1 MRQAPAY
8 NCALTSTAIYM
19 QKRVLLSGATGLIG
33 GELMLM
39 LAARGVY
46 STAVVRAADTAQA
59 KARLLTRLKK
69 STQWKP
75 EFAEFVSAEA
85 GDIEAPNFGLGP
97 AVIQSADI
105 ILHSAANTSFKP
117 DAGVY
122 SINVKA
128 AQNFGGILMNLMP
141 SQRGFFVGTAAVTT
155 EPRGVITEDMPF
167 AGYAN
172 DYIRSKR
179 DAETLLRATGA
190 PLVVLRPGI
199 VLSRGIDDAKL
210 ARNMLW
216 AIPVMAELGNVPL
229 DPEAK
234 LDFAPVDFVAGAFAE
249 ILLRDKL
256 AHDCY
261 HVSTGEASMTFQT
274 LADELSQKMPGIK
287 KLVMRGRD
295 YVPVPKFARQR
306 WMFASLQ
313 PYLPFLTADAVFS
326 NARLHAEIGTLA
338 DAPAP
343 DSYLGDLLGTF
354 SLSDAVKQ
362 MYTP

>member
-1 MRQAPAY
+1 
-8 NCALTSTAIYM
+8 M

-33 GELMLM
+33 GELMLI
-39 LAARGVY
+39 LAAKGIY
-46 STAVVRAADTAQA
+46 STAVVRAPDAAA
-59 KARLLTRLKK
+59 ARVRLLDRLQK
-69 STQWKP
+69 SALYKP
-75 EFAEFVSAEA
+75 EFTQLVSAVA
-85 GDIEAPNFGLGP
+85 GNIEASDFGLKDS
-97 AVIQSADI
+97 VLQSFEV
-105 ILHSAANTSFKP
+105 ILHSAANTSFKA
-117 DAGVY
+117 DADVY
-122 SINVKA
+122 AINIKA
-128 AQNFGGILMNLMP
+128 AANFAGILKNLKP
-141 SQRGFFVGTAAVTT
+141 SQRGFFVGTAAVTM

-190 PLVVLRPGI
+190 PFVSLRPGI

-229 DPEAK
+229 DPLAR
-234 LDFAPVDFVAGAFAE
+234 LDFAPVDFVASAFAE
-249 ILLRDKL
+249 MLLKNDF

-261 HVSTGEASMTFQT
+261 HVSTGEASMTFHA
-274 LADELSQKMPGIK
+274 LADELVLTMPGIK

-295 YVPVPKFARQR
+295 YVPVPSFARQR
-306 WMFASLQ
+306 WMFAALQ

-326 NARLHAEIGTLA
+326 NARLRAEIGSQA
-338 DAPAP
+338 VAPAP
-343 DSYLGDLLGTF
+343 ISYLGDLLGTF
-354 SLSDAVKQ
+354 SLSDAVRQ

>member
-1 MRQAPAY
+1 
-8 NCALTSTAIYM
+8 M

-33 GELMLM
+33 GELMLI
-39 LAARGVY
+39 LAARGVH
-46 STAVVRAADTAQA
+46 SKAVVRARSPEEAT
-59 KARLLTRLKK
+59 ARLMDRLQK
-69 STQWKP
+69 SVFWKP
-75 EFAEFVSAEA
+75 EFAELVSAEA
-85 GDIEAPNFGLGP
+85 GDIEQPNFGLSD
-97 AVIQSADI
+97 AVIQSADVV
-105 ILHSAANTSFKP
+105 LHSAASTSFKP

-122 SINVKA
+122 PVNLLA
-128 AQNFGGILMNLMP
+128 AENFAGILKSLRP

-179 DAETLLRATGA
+179 DAEKLLRATGV
-190 PLVVLRPGI
+190 PFVSLRPGI

-216 AIPVMAELGNVPL
+216 AIPVMAELGDVPL
-229 DPEAK
+229 DPDGK
-234 LDFAPVDFVAGAFAE
+234 LDCAPVDFIAGAFAE
-249 ILLRDKL
+249 MLLKDEL

-261 HVSTGEASMTFQT
+261 HVSTGEASLTCQQ
-274 LADELSQKMPGIK
+274 LADELLPTMPGIK

-295 YVPVPKFARQR
+295 FVPQPKFARQR

-326 NARLHAEIGTLA
+326 SKRLHDEIGTKA

-343 DSYLGDLLGTF
+343 SSYLGDMLGTF
-354 SLSDAVKQ
+354 SLSDAVRQ

>member
-1 MRQAPAY
+1 
-8 NCALTSTAIYM
+8 M

-33 GELMLM
+33 GELMLI
-39 LAARGVY
+39 LAARGVK
-46 STAVVRAADTAQA
+46 STAVVRARDTSVANE
-59 KARLLTRLKK
+59 RLLERLQK
-69 STQWKP
+69 SLLWKP
-75 EFAEFVSAEA
+75 EFAGMVNAEA
-85 GDIEAPNFGLGP
+85 GDIEAPGFGLSQ
-97 AVIQSADI
+97 AVLDSADV
-105 ILHSAANTSFKP
+105 ILHSAASTSFKP

-122 SINVKA
+122 PTNLRA
-128 AQNFGGILMNLMP
+128 AENFGGILKKLNP

-167 AGYAN
+167 AGHAN

-179 DAETLLRATGA
+179 DAETLLHATGA
-190 PLVVLRPGI
+190 PFVTLRPGI

-210 ARNMLW
+210 SRNMLW
-216 AIPVMAELGNVPL
+216 SIPVMAELGEVPL
-229 DPEAK
+229 DPLSR
-234 LDFAPVDFVAGAFAE
+234 LDFAPVDFIAGAFAE
-249 ILLRDKL
+249 MLLKDKL
-256 AHDCY
+256 AYDCY
-261 HVSTGEASMTFQT
+261 HVSTGEASMTFQS
-274 LADELSQKMPGIK
+274 LADELILTMPGIK

-295 YVPVPKFARQR
+295 FVPAPKFARQR

-326 NARLHAEIGTLA
+326 NARLHEEIGTLA

-343 DSYLGDLLGTF
+343 ITYLGELLGTF

>member
-1 MRQAPAY
+1 
-8 NCALTSTAIYM
+8 M

-33 GELMLM
+33 GELMLI
-39 LAARGVY
+39 LAGRGVC
-46 STAVVRAADTAQA
+46 STAVVRAGSSLEART
-59 KARLLTRLKK
+59 RLLDRLQK
-69 STQWKP
+69 SVLWKP
-75 EFAEFVSAEA
+75 EYSDMVSAEA
-85 GDIEAPNFGLGP
+85 GDIEAPNFGLSA
-97 AVIQSADI
+97 AVIQAADV
-105 ILHSAANTSFKP
+105 ILHSAASTSFKP

-122 SINVKA
+122 PINIKA
-128 AQNFGGILMNLMP
+128 AENFAGILTTLKP

-179 DAETLLRATGA
+179 DAEKLLRATGA
-190 PLVVLRPGI
+190 PFVSLRPGI
-199 VLSRGIDDAKL
+199 VLSRGINDAKL

-216 AIPVMAELGNVPL
+216 SIPVMAELGEVPL
-229 DPEAK
+229 DPLAR
-234 LDFAPVDFVAGAFAE
+234 LDFAPVDFVARAFAE
-249 ILLRDKL
+249 MLLKNDL

-261 HVSTGEASMTFQT
+261 HVSTGQASMTFQA
-274 LADELSQKMPGIK
+274 LADELVLTMPGIK

-295 YVPVPKFARQR
+295 FVPVPKFARQR
-306 WMFASLQ
+306 WMFAALQ

-326 NARLHAEIGTLA
+326 NARLQAEIGTLA

-343 DSYLGDLLGTF
+343 ISYLGDLLGTF
-354 SLSDAVKQ
+354 SLSDAVRQ